1 MCPNRNRSGP
11 RSRPILTNMPTM
23 KVGIAGGVLL
33 TTMILTVLAGSYPH
47 DVPHQVTVPGGC
59 TVTFGP
65 IRRIGVLT
73 AVSAPVTGDQYG
85 KPRPTPT
92 LVHVRS
98 VREQVQRE
106 SDHRDSPYATTIYDA
121 YGDYSGTPE
130 DVSLG
135 TVWGPDHDDLLSPPF
150 SRVWSMSTR
159 APPTS
164 TRPHTFWPAATSRS
178 RRARSRRCSA
188 SWRCRSSAPA
198 LIRPRRNRPWT
209 RPRSFRIRMRPVD
222 QCPSSSIR
230 DRRTRQGG
238 PARRVSGQLTS
249 PGNRRDCRPR

>member
-1 MCPNRNRSGP
+1 
-11 RSRPILTNMPTM
+11 MPTM

-135 TVWGPDHDDLLSPPF
+135 TVWGPDHDDLLQPSVQPGPVYVYA
-150 SRVWSMSTR
+150 SAADIDSTSYVL
-159 APPTS
+159 ACGHFQIETG
-164 TRPHTFWPAATSRS
+164 TVTTLFGVVAMQIGCAGVDPAAPEPTVDPPEVFPDTDAPRGPVPQYVDP
-178 RRARSRRCSA
+178 RPAYQAGRAC
-188 SWRCRSSAPA
+188 P
-198 LIRPRRNRPWT
+198 PR
-209 RPRSFRIRMRPVD
+209 
-222 QCPSSSIR
+222 
-230 DRRTRQGG
+230 
-238 PARRVSGQLTS
+238 
-249 PGNRRDCRPR
+249 